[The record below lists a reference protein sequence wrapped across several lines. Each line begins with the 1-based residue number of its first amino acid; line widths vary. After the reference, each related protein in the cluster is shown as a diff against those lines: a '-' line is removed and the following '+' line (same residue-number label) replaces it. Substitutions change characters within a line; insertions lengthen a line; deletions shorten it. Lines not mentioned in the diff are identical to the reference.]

1 VKIRLA
7 YDHQIFSGLEYG
19 GISRYFYELAVRL
32 ARLEKFEVTVLS
44 PLYVNKYLRPEPP
57 LRVVGVRFPR
67 IPRTGR
73 IVRRI
78 DAGLVR
84 FLLKRQKPDIVHETF
99 FAPKKLAPP
108 SARTILSVFDMVHEK
123 FPHFC
128 SRRDRTA
135 RVKRAAVERAD
146 HIICISENTRRD
158 LLGMLSPEPS
168 RVSVVHLGYTIG
180 EAPAGEFR
188 PVPEPYLAFVGLR
201 GGYKNFAG
209 LLRAYA
215 ASTLLKSSFRIV
227 CFGGGPWTKPEL
239 RLIEE
244 LRIPRERVVRIDGD
258 DDRLAALYRHAEA
271 FIYPSLYEGFG
282 MPLLEAMAC
291 GCPVI
296 CSRASAF
303 PEVCGDAAAYF
314 DPGDSESIRSVLER
328 TLMSRE
334 SLISLAARGRERIN
348 RFSWDQC
355 AAATAAVYE
364 AIL

>member
-1 VKIRLA
+1 VKIRLV

-19 GISRYFYELAVRL
+19 GVSRYFYELAVRL
-32 ARLEKFEVTVLS
+32 ARSENFEVTVLS
-44 PLYVNKYLRPEPP
+44 PLYVNRYLRPDRS
-57 LRVVGVRFPR
+57 LRVVGVRIPG

-73 IVRRI
+73 IVRSI

-84 FLLKRQKPDIVHETF
+84 LLLRRQKPDIVHETF
-99 FAPKKLAPP
+99 FAAKKLAPP
-108 SARTILSVFDMVHEK
+108 GARTVLTVFDMVHEK
-123 FPHFC
+123 FAHLFSP
-128 SRRDRTA
+128 RDKTA
-135 RVKRAAVERAD
+135 RVKRAALERVD
-146 HIICISENTRRD
+146 HIICISENTRQD
-158 LLGMLSPEPS
+158 LTEMLALEPS

-180 EAPAGEFR
+180 EARAGESR

-215 ASTLLKSSFRIV
+215 ASSLLMSSFRIV
-227 CFGGGPWTKPEL
+227 CFGGGPWAKPEL

-244 LRIPRERVVRIDGD
+244 LGIPGEKLVRMDGD
-258 DDRLAALYRHAEA
+258 DDQLAGIYRHAEA
-271 FIYPSLYEGFG
+271 FVYPSLYEGFG

-296 CSRASAF
+296 CSRAGAF

-334 SLISLAARGRERIN
+334 SLSSLAARGRERIA
-348 RFSWDQC
+348 RFSWDKC
-355 AAATAAVYE
+355 AVETAAVYE